1 MERYSQAHFVIS
13 KKMIRNSSSKPPRL
27 TEKLLKRVFPDE
39 GIYTTIGDLEEVYH
53 CIAEEKGH
61 SRARLW
67 YRVQAFKSILFYF
80 KNQLLWSLIMFK
92 NYLTF
97 TSRLIRRDKFHYFLN
112 FLGLSI
118 GIACSIVILMFLRNE
133 LTYDQHHKKAERI
146 YRISSNYIT
155 SGKPLLYAITSP
167 ALGPRLKEEYPEIED
182 FVRLVPLP
190 EMLFKFGNSLF
201 YQERIVLADPSILDV
216 FTHPLLLGD
225 IDTCLKDP
233 DTIVLTETLA
243 RRYFGDENPL
253 GKTIQVENQ
262 DDLKVTGVISDP
274 PRNSHI
280 PIEGIISYSSWDIN
294 QQSLTW
300 SMYEVFGYTYVLLP
314 EEYSLATFFEK
325 FPVFYEKYCKIDE
338 ESYRQ
343 VFKPVF
349 LKLKDIRHNSFG
361 FRFDVP
367 LGNRAYL
374 YAFFFIGIF
383 ILILACV
390 NYVNMATARSSTRV
404 QEIGMKKVLGSRKA
418 DLVFQLLGESI
429 LVSFIAMIFA
439 YGAVL
444 IALNPLN
451 QRLSLSL
458 ERGKLLDPVLI
469 VSVLG
474 LFILIGIASGI
485 YPAFYLST
493 IQSVTAISGGFS
505 SSRKGVQTRRIL
517 VAFQFVI
524 SIGVVIMT
532 LLMNRQIE
540 FMRKKDLG
548 FKKENVVS
556 IRLRDN
562 DVIQRIPAFKEAL
575 IQHPD
580 ILSAATGIGRP
591 GSPTTGLYRFES
603 RDGMEEHNF
612 WVLWAGFDYIQTLG
626 AEIVEGRDFDPSF
639 STDLQKG
646 IIVNETLV
654 RFMAWDNPIG
664 KRITQGDHTDG
675 NVIGVVKD
683 FNFTSLHNKIEPMLI
698 RMIRPPTD
706 NFPGAIPSHLMVR
719 LKGES
724 LTNSMEWLEKR
735 WNEINPNR
743 PFVFSFL
750 DESFDRLYDADR
762 RQNRLVNIFSWICIV
777 ISLLGLLGL
786 SSFTSLR
793 RTKEVALRKVLGA
806 SAAQIVL
813 ILFREIF
820 ILIVIAIVIAI
831 PVSMLFIDIWLRNFA
846 YKTGINPLLLGGA
859 AIGAVLVAFL
869 TASYHSIKVAHT
881 NPVDN
886 LRYE

>member
-1 MERYSQAHFVIS
+1 MERYSSALHVRS
-13 KKMIRNSSSKPPRL
+13 KKMTKNAPSRPPRF

-39 GIYTTIGDLEEVYH
+39 GRYTTIGDLEEVYH
-53 CIAEEKGH
+53 SIAEEK
-61 SRARLW
+61 STARARLW
-67 YRVQAFKSILFYF
+67 YRAQAFKSILSYF
-80 KNQLLWSLIMFK
+80 KNQLIWSLVMFK
-92 NYLTF
+92 NYLVL
-97 TSRLIRRDKFHYFLN
+97 TSRLIKRDKFHYFLN
-112 FLGLSI
+112 FLGLSV

-133 LTYDQHHKKAERI
+133 LTYDQHHEKASQI
-146 YRISSNYIT
+146 YRISSNYVT

-167 ALGPRLKEEYPEIED
+167 ALGPRLKEEYTEIED
-182 FVRLVPLP
+182 SVRIVPLP
-190 EMLFKFGNSLF
+190 EMLFKLDDKLF
-201 YQERIVLADPSILDV
+201 YQERIVLADPSILKV
-216 FTHPLLLGD
+216 FTYPLLLGNME
-225 IDTCLKDP
+225 TCLKDP
-233 DTIVLTETLA
+233 DTIVLTKSLA

-262 DDLKVTGVISDP
+262 DDIKVTGVILDP

-280 PIEGIISYSSWDIN
+280 SIEGIISYTSWDRN
-294 QQSLTW
+294 QQSLIW

-314 EEYSLATFFEK
+314 DKYDLASFYEK
-325 FPVFYEKYCKIDE
+325 FPAFYEKYCKVDE
-338 ESYRQ
+338 ESYGQ
-343 VFKPVF
+343 VFKPIF
-349 LKLKDIRHNSFG
+349 LKLKDIRYNSFG

-383 ILILACV
+383 ILVLACV

-404 QEIGMKKVLGSRKA
+404 REIGMKKVLGSRKA
-418 DLVFQLLGESI
+418 DLVFQLLGESL
-429 LVSFIAMIFA
+429 LVSFVAMIFA

-451 QRLSLSL
+451 RRLALNL
-458 ERGKLLDPVLI
+458 EAGMLLNPVLI
-469 VSVLG
+469 VLVLG
-474 LFILIGIASGI
+474 LFILIGIVSGI
-485 YPAFYLST
+485 FPAFYLSA
-493 IQSVTAISGGFS
+493 IHSVTAITGGIS

-524 SIGVVIMT
+524 SIGVVILT

-540 FMRKKDLG
+540 FMRKRDLG
-548 FKKENVVS
+548 FKKENVVL

-562 DVIQRIPAFKEAL
+562 DVIQNIPAFKEDL

-580 ILSAATGIGRP
+580 IISAATGIGRP
-591 GSPTTGLYRFES
+591 GNPNTGLYRFEG
-603 RDGMEEHNF
+603 RDGIEEHNF

-639 STDLQKG
+639 STDPQKG

-654 RFMAWDNPIG
+654 RFMEWDKPIG

-698 RMIRPPTD
+698 RMIRPPD
-706 NFPGAIPSHLMVR
+706 GSFPGAIPNSIMVR
-719 LKGES
+719 LRGES
-724 LTNSMEWLEKR
+724 LTDTMEWLENK
-735 WNEINPNR
+735 WNKINPNR

-750 DESFDRLYDADR
+750 DESFDRLYDADL
-762 RQNRLVNIFSWICIV
+762 RQNRLVNIFSWICII

-806 SAAQIVL
+806 SAVQIVFTM
-813 ILFREIF
+813 FREIF
-820 ILIVIAIVIAI
+820 VLIVIAIVVAI
-831 PVSMLFIDIWLRNFA
+831 PVSLLLIDMWLGNFA
-846 YKTGINPLLLGGA
+846 YKTGISPLLLGAA
-859 AIGAVLVAFL
+859 AIGAILVAFL

>member
-1 MERYSQAHFVIS
+1 MERYSSALSIFSKRMTKKTIS
-13 KKMIRNSSSKPPRL
+13 RPPRF
-27 TEKLLKRVFPDE
+27 TESFLKRVFPDE
-39 GIYTTIGDLEEVYH
+39 GIYTTIGDLEEVFQS
-53 CIAEEKGH
+53 IAEEK
-61 SRARLW
+61 SITKARLW
-67 YRVQAFKSILFYF
+67 YRIQASKSILSYF
-80 KNQLLWSLIMFK
+80 NNQFLWSLVMFK
-92 NYLTF
+92 NYLVF
-97 TSRLIRRDKFHYFLN
+97 TSRLIKRDKFHYFLN

-133 LTYDQHHKKAERI
+133 MTFDHHHEKADRI
-146 YRISSNYIT
+146 YRISSNYVT

-182 FVRLVPLP
+182 SVRIVPLP
-190 EMLFKFGNSLF
+190 QMLFKLNDNLI
-201 YQERIVLADPSILDV
+201 YQENIVLADPSILSV
-216 FTHPLLLGD
+216 FTHPLLLGNME
-225 IDTCLKDP
+225 TCLEEP
-233 DTIVLTETLA
+233 DTIVLTKSLA

-262 DDLKVTGVISDP
+262 DDLKVTGVIIDP

-280 PIEGIISYSSWDIN
+280 PIEGIISYASWDIN

-314 EEYSLATFFEK
+314 GIYDLAAFYEK
-325 FPVFYEKYCKIDE
+325 FPAFYEKYCKIDE
-338 ESYRQ
+338 ESYGQ
-343 VFKPVF
+343 IFKPIF
-349 LKLKDIRHNSFG
+349 LKLKDIRYNSFG

-367 LGNRAYL
+367 LGSRAYL

-383 ILILACV
+383 ILVLACV

-404 QEIGMKKVLGSRKA
+404 QEIGMKKVLGSRKS
-418 DLVFQLLGESI
+418 DLVFQLLGESL
-429 LVSFIAMIFA
+429 LVSFVAMIFA
-439 YGAVL
+439 YGAIL
-444 IALNPLN
+444 MTLKLLNQSLALNLGTGMLFN
-451 QRLSLSL
+451 
-458 ERGKLLDPVLI
+458 PVLI
-469 VSVLG
+469 VFVLG
-474 LFILIGIASGI
+474 LFILIGIVSGI
-485 YPAFYLST
+485 YPAFYLSS
-493 IQSVTAISGGFS
+493 IHSVTAITSGFS

-540 FMRKKDLG
+540 FMRKQDLG

-562 DVIQRIPAFKEAL
+562 DVIQKIPAFKEEL
-575 IQHPD
+575 IQNPD

-591 GSPTTGLYRFES
+591 GSPNTGLYRFEG

-612 WVLWAGFDYIQTLG
+612 WVLWAGFDYVQTLG
-626 AEIVEGRDFDPSF
+626 AEIVEGRDFDPRF
-639 STDLQKG
+639 STDPQKG

-654 RFMAWDNPIG
+654 RFMEWDNPIG

-698 RMIRPPTD
+698 RMIRPPEG
-706 NFPGAIPSHLMVR
+706 NFPGAMPSSIMVR
-719 LKGES
+719 LRGKS
-724 LTNSMEWLEKR
+724 LTETMEWLEDR
-735 WNEINPNR
+735 WNKVNPNR

-750 DESFDRLYDADR
+750 DEAFDRLYDADR
-762 RQNRLVNIFSWICIV
+762 RQNRLVNIFSWICII

-806 SAAQIVL
+806 SAVQIVL
-813 ILFREIF
+813 IMFREIF
-820 ILIVIAIVIAI
+820 VLIVIAIVIAI
-831 PVSMLFIDIWLRNFA
+831 PISLLFIDMWLRNFA
-846 YKTGINPLLLGGA
+846 YKTDISPLLLGAA